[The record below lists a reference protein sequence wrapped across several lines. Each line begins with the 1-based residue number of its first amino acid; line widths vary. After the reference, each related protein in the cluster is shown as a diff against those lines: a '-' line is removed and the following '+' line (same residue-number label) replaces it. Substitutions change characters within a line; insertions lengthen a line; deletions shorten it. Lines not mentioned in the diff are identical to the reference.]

1 MASPELPPEVPR
13 RVRGRG
19 QVIPFLM
26 SRRAALPG
34 LFVAGLT
41 GFLGIGLGAF
51 GAHALKGVL
60 EIHHAREIWNTAVLY
75 HLVHAP
81 VLLWLAREQSVP
93 RIPFLCFVFGIL
105 IFSGSLYLLAVTGIT
120 WLGAV
125 TPIGGLLLMA
135 GWASIAWN
143 GFRSESRAS

>member
-1 MASPELPPEVPR
+1 
-13 RVRGRG
+13 
-19 QVIPFLM
+19 M

-81 VLLWLAREQSVP
+81 VLLWLAREQSVT

-105 IFSGSLYLLAVTGIT
+105 LFSGSLYLLAVTGIT

-143 GFRSESRAS
+143 GFRSESRVS